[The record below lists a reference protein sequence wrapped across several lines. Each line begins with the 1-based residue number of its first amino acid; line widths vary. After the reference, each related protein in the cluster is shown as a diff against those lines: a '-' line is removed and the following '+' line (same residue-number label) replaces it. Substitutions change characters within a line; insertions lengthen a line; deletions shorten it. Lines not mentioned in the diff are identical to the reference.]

1 MSTETIIFIG
11 IGIYMALMIVVGFYA
26 SRKTH
31 SVTEFV
37 VAGRGLPIWLCS
49 TTIVATWF
57 GGSTM
62 MGGAGAAYDHGMIGV
77 IADPLGAALALF
89 LIGFFFARLFRR
101 LRILTVADFMEQRY
115 GRVAAMAIT
124 ATTIFANVA
133 WVGAM
138 LVAFG
143 LIFESLTGIP
153 LTIGIF
159 GGAIVIFLY
168 TAVGGMWAVTL
179 TDFLQ
184 MIVIL
189 VGLMVLFVVVLVD
202 VGGWSAIA
210 PRISA
215 DKFQLLPG
223 ENTTEQW
230 LNYLR
235 AWTIIGLVDISAQT
249 LAQRALAAKSE
260 RVAQNSFYVGG
271 LGYLVF
277 GMIPV
282 LLGIIGSVTMPGL
295 EESESLIP
303 TLAIEH
309 LHPVAVAIFVGALLA
324 AIMSSADSALLS
336 CASLVT
342 NNVLPLFK
350 PNATTRLGLLVARIS
365 IPAFGVISIVVA
377 LKIQVVFDL
386 MLDAN
391 ILGMATIIVP
401 FILGVW
407 WKMANRTG
415 ALSAMAAGLCAWI
428 STLVYA
434 PALPADFIGLAVALG
449 TMLIVTPLTQE
460 FDPPRDLVDS
470 EGNPVEM
477 TDRLGTLPLWRSRK
491 SRA

>member
-1 MSTETIIFIG
+1 
-11 IGIYMALMIVVGFYA
+11 
-26 SRKTH
+26 
-31 SVTEFV
+31 
-37 VAGRGLPIWLCS
+37 
-49 TTIVATWF
+49 
-57 GGSTM
+57 
-62 MGGAGAAYDHGMIGV
+62 
-77 IADPLGAALALF
+77 
-89 LIGFFFARLFRR
+89 
-101 LRILTVADFMEQRY
+101 
-115 GRVAAMAIT
+115 
-124 ATTIFANVA
+124 
-133 WVGAM
+133 
-138 LVAFG
+138 
-143 LIFESLTGIP
+143 
-153 LTIGIF
+153 
-159 GGAIVIFLY
+159 
-168 TAVGGMWAVTL
+168 
-179 TDFLQ
+179 
-184 MIVIL
+184 
-189 VGLMVLFVVVLVD
+189 
-202 VGGWSAIA
+202 
-210 PRISA
+210 
-215 DKFQLLPG
+215 
-223 ENTTEQW
+223 
-230 LNYLR
+230 
-235 AWTIIGLVDISAQT
+235 
-249 LAQRALAAKSE
+249 
-260 RVAQNSFYVGG
+260 
-271 LGYLVF
+271 
-277 GMIPV
+277 
-282 LLGIIGSVTMPGL
+282 
-295 EESESLIP
+295 
-303 TLAIEH
+303 

-324 AIMSSADSALLS
+324 AIMSSADSALLA